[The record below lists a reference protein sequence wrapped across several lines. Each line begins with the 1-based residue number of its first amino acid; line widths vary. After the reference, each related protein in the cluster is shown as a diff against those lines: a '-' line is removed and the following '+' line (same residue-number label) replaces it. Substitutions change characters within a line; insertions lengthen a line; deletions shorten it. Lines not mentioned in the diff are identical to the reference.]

1 MWDGG
6 VLMLVSDAKLGLHL
20 CRAILEALPF
30 IYFFAAL
37 LMTNG
42 VC

>member
-1 MWDGG
+1 MWEEG
-6 VLMLVSDAKLGLHL
+6 VMMLMSDAKLGLHL
-20 CRAILEALPF
+20 CWGILEALPF
-30 IYFFAAL
+30 TYFFAAL